1 MLAPRKPAMPSGFC
15 PDGTRNAN
23 SSPFDT
29 FDVGECQLRTVRK
42 DDSSRR
48 IGRKF
53 QMVLFRIGD
62 FTFIKDQGP
71 VTRVDF
77 AATYAVQ
84 FDGVRGPS
92 IGPTINIVIAY
103 AHVKDERRRN
113 SYRHRRQRECR
124 SHRRQRS
131 CHCPKCRG
139 WSRHRPHPRL
149 CFYRRQHRYCHSH
162 RQH

>member
-1 MLAPRKPAMPSGFC
+1 MLSTRDKVLVPRKPAMPSGFC

-62 FTFIKDQGP
+62 FAFIKDQGP

-92 IGPTINIVIAY
+92 IGPTINIVIAF
-103 AHVKDERRRN
+103 AHVKDE
-113 SYRHRRQRECR
+113 QI
-124 SHRRQRS
+124 
-131 CHCPKCRG
+131 
-139 WSRHRPHPRL
+139 RPTVAIKRIVAYAADQGVVEIGRAHV
-149 CFYRRQHRYCHSH
+149 
-162 RQH
+162 